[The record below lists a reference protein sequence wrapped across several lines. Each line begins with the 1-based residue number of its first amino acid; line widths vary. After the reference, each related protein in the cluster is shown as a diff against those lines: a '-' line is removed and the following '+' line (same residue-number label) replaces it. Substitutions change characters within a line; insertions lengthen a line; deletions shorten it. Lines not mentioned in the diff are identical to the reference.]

1 MTAQEGTY
9 HVLLDAFD
17 YKSAFHR
24 DTNIL
29 TIYIKG
35 IALEALETDL
45 IGESKPSFTKD
56 EQTPYFI
63 YKAVNNAIRTVQSME

>member
-45 IGESKPSFTKD
+45 IGESNRPSPGMNK
-56 EQTPYFI
+56 TPTSDM
-63 YKAVNNAIRTVQSME
+63 RP

>member
-24 DTNIL
+24 GANIL
-29 TIYIKG
+29 IIYIKG
-35 IALEALETDL
+35 IALA
-45 IGESKPSFTKD
+45 
-56 EQTPYFI
+56 
-63 YKAVNNAIRTVQSME
+63 A